1 MGMDII
7 IRGLGIVIVVVGIV
21 YLLRPDVMKWL
32 LEFLKQGK
40 RIYFAGLI
48 RLALAVIFL
57 LGATQCSKPKV
68 IGAFGILFLIGG
80 LLIFILGP
88 QKLRRILDWYQKQS
102 ALLLRVLAVLALAIG
117 AIIIYSA

>member
-32 LEFLKQGK
+32 IEFLKQGK
-40 RIYFAGLI
+40 RIYLAGLI

-57 LGATQCSKPKV
+57 LGARECDITWV
-68 IGAFGILFLIGG
+68 IVVFGILFLIGG
-80 LLIFILGP
+80 VLIFILGP
-88 QKLRRILDWYQKQS
+88 EKLRRILDWYQKQS
-102 ALLLRVLAVLALAIG
+102 VLLLRVLAVLALAIG

>member
-1 MGMDII
+1 MDIVI
-7 IRGLGIVIVVVGIV
+7 KIAGIVIVAVGIV

-32 LEFLKQGK
+32 IEFFKQGK

-57 LGATQCSKPKV
+57 LGARECDITWV
-68 IGAFGILFLIGG
+68 IVVFGILFLIGG

-88 QKLRRILDWYQKQS
+88 EKIGRILDWYQKQS
-102 ALLLRVLAVLALAIG
+102 VLFLRLIAVIALAIG

>member
-7 IRGLGIVIVVVGIV
+7 IRSLGIVIVVVGIV

-32 LEFLKQGK
+32 IEFFKQGK

-57 LGATQCSKPKV
+57 LSARECKHFWV
-68 IGAFGILFLIGG
+68 IFAFGILFLIGG

-88 QKLRRILDWYQKQS
+88 EKFRRILDWYQKQS
-102 ALLLRVLAVLALAIG
+102 ALLLRVIAVIALAIG

>member
-32 LEFLKQGK
+32 IEFLKQGK
-40 RIYFAGLI
+40 RIYLAGLI

-57 LGATQCSKPKV
+57 LGAHECDITWV
-68 IGAFGILFLIGG
+68 IVVFGILFLIGAV
-80 LLIFILGP
+80 LIFILGP
-88 QKLRRILDWYQKQS
+88 EKLRRILDWYQKQS
-102 ALLLRVLAVLALAIG
+102 VLLLQVLALIALAIG

>member
-32 LEFLKQGK
+32 MGFFKQGK

-57 LGATQCSKPKV
+57 LGARECKHFWV
-68 IGAFGILFLIGG
+68 IFAFGILFLIGG
-80 LLIFILGP
+80 VLIFILGP
-88 QKLRRILDWYQKQS
+88 EKLRRILDWYQKQS
-102 ALLLRVLAVLALAIG
+102 VLLLRVLAVIALAIG